1 MFFFKA
7 GKKRSKDRAADDASG
22 KTAAENASKKAA
34 SGSRDAAGN
43 EASENRISGDRE
55 KGTEV
60 ARPELVQAFLRDLA
74 SARNAS
80 RATIA
85 AYGRDLDDLETWLS
99 GQGLSLQRPNDIA
112 RPVFQAWVSFLF
124 RQGLA
129 KSSMSRKLSSL
140 RSYFRHLHDRGEVD
154 SLFAVQIKNP
164 KQEQRTPSALNVDEA
179 RDMLELGPKTPATR
193 VRGTSAAEAQNL
205 DVRDIALAELLYG
218 SGLRVSEAL
227 GLDAAQVNPKD
238 GYVRVLG
245 KGNRERLAPLT
256 DASVEALEKWLCL
269 RGALAN
275 AHEPALFVGARGARL
290 DRREARRIVES
301 LCKRAGLSR
310 TISPHALRH
319 SFATHLLAAGADM
332 RVVQELLGHKRLA
345 TTQRYT
351 HVSVAQ
357 LAKTYD
363 EAHPLSE
370 NRKEKGR

>member
-1 MFFFKA
+1 MFFFKP
-7 GKKRSKDRAADDASG
+7 G
-22 KTAAENASKKAA
+22 KTRSQDKAVDGANGAKVPENASETA
-34 SGSRDAAGN
+34 SGSTDAAANG
-43 EASENRISGDRE
+43 ASGDRKKRAE
-55 KGTEV
+55 IV
-60 ARPELVQAFLRDLA
+60 RPELVQAFLRDLA

-85 AYGRDLDDLETWLS
+85 AYGRDLDDLEAWLWD
-99 GQGLSLQRPNDIA
+99 QGLSLQRPNDIK
-112 RPVFQAWVSFLF
+112 RPVFQAWVSSLF

-154 SLFAVQIKNP
+154 SLLAIQIKNP
-164 KQEQRTPSALNVDEA
+164 KQEQRTPRALNVDEA
-179 RDMLELGPKTPATR
+179 RDMLERDAKTPATR
-193 VRGTSAAEAQNL
+193 VRGTSAAKAQSL
-205 DVRDIALAELLYG
+205 DVRDLALAELLYG

-256 DASVEALEKWLCL
+256 DASVEALEKWLSL
-269 RGALAN
+269 RGTLAN

-301 LCKRAGLSR
+301 LCKRAGFSR

-351 HVSVAQ
+351 QVSVAQ

-370 NRKEKGR
+370 NKKKKGK